1 MSCGL
6 HLLLLWCKCINLL
19 VLIMNKHNK
28 PTLQKLEQLFR
39 QLDYTV
45 RYEKGTF
52 NSGYCIVDASKIV
65 VVNKFFN
72 TDSRVNVLLDILND
86 ILDDDELLPE
96 KSRLFYRNLLKNQE
110 IIK

>member
-1 MSCGL
+1 
-6 HLLLLWCKCINLL
+6 
-19 VLIMNKHNK
+19 MNKHNK

-65 VVNKFFN
+65 VINKFFN

-86 ILDDDELLPE
+86 ILDDDQLLPE

>member
-1 MSCGL
+1 
-6 HLLLLWCKCINLL
+6 
-19 VLIMNKHNK
+19 MNKHNK

>member
-1 MSCGL
+1 
-6 HLLLLWCKCINLL
+6 
-19 VLIMNKHNK
+19 MNKHNK

-52 NSGYCIVDASKIV
+52 NSGYCIVDDSKIV
-65 VVNKFFN
+65 VINKFFN
-72 TDSRVNVLLDILND
+72 TDSRVTVLLDILND
-86 ILDDDELLPE
+86 ILEDDQLLPE

>member
-1 MSCGL
+1 
-6 HLLLLWCKCINLL
+6 
-19 VLIMNKHNK
+19 MNKHNK

-65 VVNKFFN
+65 VINKFFN
-72 TDSRVNVLLDILND
+72 TDSRVTVLLDILND
-86 ILDDDELLPE
+86 ILDDDQLLPE

>member
-1 MSCGL
+1 
-6 HLLLLWCKCINLL
+6 
-19 VLIMNKHNK
+19 MNKHNK

-86 ILDDDELLPE
+86 ILDDDQLLPE

>member
-1 MSCGL
+1 
-6 HLLLLWCKCINLL
+6 
-19 VLIMNKHNK
+19 MNKHNK

-65 VVNKFFN
+65 VINKFFN
-72 TDSRVNVLLDILND
+72 TDSRVTVLLDILND
-86 ILDDDELLPE
+86 ILEDDQLLPE